1 MKIRVELGMAREY
14 GKVFGDGRRFVE
26 YLFWRRSYPAV
37 DTFIKKQSR
46 RMRVTTVHIREVLRA
61 GMYEV
66 LLDAFLEKY
75 EKPGVYLT
83 VGAMP
88 PENRK
93 SKKVLK
99 KVTRVCDLI
108 EGMPR

>member
-1 MKIRVELGMAREY
+1 
-14 GKVFGDGRRFVE
+14 
-26 YLFWRRSYPAV
+26 
-37 DTFIKKQSR
+37 
-46 RMRVTTVHIREVLRA
+46 
-61 GMYEV
+61 
-66 LLDAFLEKY
+66 
-75 EKPGVYLT
+75 